1 MKMSIDLMT
10 TAAETPAETTAK
22 PQNVKE
28 IVAILAAQFPL
39 CFSLEGPAKP
49 LKVGIFQDL
58 VQRLADDALV
68 SKTMLRQAL
77 RVYTSSWRYLEAV
90 TEGTA
95 RVDLDGQPGEAIDAG
110 QAAHALQ
117 TLTDSKAKAA
127 ELRKVRQQQARAKA
141 KAEAKEGESA
151 DGAAKKPANA
161 KPRYKKAEQ
170 SQPHKPAKKANLKP
184 KAVAE
189 KGPVAELK
197 ALSSDQ
203 LKVGAQVLV
212 KFGAAPM
219 KATIIELA
227 KSDVVVQLSS
237 GMVVKTQVAS
247 LFQM

>member
-1 MKMSIDLMT
+1 MT
-10 TAAETPAETTAK
+10 TPADTPAETTAK

-58 VQRLADDALV
+58 VARLAAEPQV

-95 RVDLDGQPGEAIDAG
+95 RVDLDGQPGDAIDAG

-117 TLTDSKAKAA
+117 TLTESKAKAA
-127 ELRKVRQQQARAKA
+127 ELRKARQQQARAKA
-141 KAEAKEGESA
+141 KAEAKESVA
-151 DGAAKKPANA
+151 TDAVKKPANA
-161 KPRYKKAEQ
+161 KPRYKKAEAN
-170 SQPHKPAKKANLKP
+170 QPHKPAKKANLKP
-184 KAVAE
+184 KSVAE
-189 KGPVAELK
+189 TGPVVELK
-197 ALSSDQ
+197 ALGTDQ

-212 KFGAAPM
+212 KFGAAPI

-237 GMVVKTQVAS
+237 GMVVKTQAAS